1 MHIANPI
8 YDVVFKY
15 LMEDSKIAKLM
26 ISSIIGETIE
36 ELTFLP
42 QELIFDINS
51 KKQPST
57 SDLNRI
63 FKSQLTVYRL
73 DFSAKI
79 KTIEG
84 YKNVIIELQKAK
96 FPTDIMRFRS
106 YLGSQFSNKE
116 NVQHVRVGNKSR
128 KTGIPIVSIY
138 FLGHKL
144 DNTAAG
150 AIKISRQYHD
160 LITGE
165 IIKTKESFIESLTL
179 DSYII
184 QIPQLTQKRRNDLEI
199 LLSIFDQSNPADNEH
214 HILNINEK
222 DFSSKYAPI
231 IRKLQTAYQDAK
243 IKKTMELEDG
253 LLDEMQEKERE
264 IEEKEQIIVA
274 KDKVIEE
281 DRKKLEEKDKKLEE
295 KDKKLEEEKL
305 KIEQLLKEIEKLK
318 NS

>member
-26 ISSIIGETIE
+26 ISS
-36 ELTFLP
+36 
-42 QELIFDINS
+42 
-51 KKQPST
+51 
-57 SDLNRI
+57 
-63 FKSQLTVYRL
+63 
-73 DFSAKI
+73 
-79 KTIEG
+79 
-84 YKNVIIELQKAK
+84 
-96 FPTDIMRFRS
+96 
-106 YLGSQFSNKE
+106 
-116 NVQHVRVGNKSR
+116 
-128 KTGIPIVSIY
+128 
-138 FLGHKL
+138 
-144 DNTAAG
+144 
-150 AIKISRQYHD
+150 
-160 LITGE
+160 ITGE

-274 KDKVIEE
+274 KEKVI
-281 DRKKLEEKDKKLEE
+281 EEKDKKLE
-295 KDKKLEEEKL
+295 DEKL
-305 KIEQLLKEIEKLK
+305 KIQQLLKEIEKLK